1 MKSPTEWTWVEWKVL
16 ELSFDETPVPELIQ
30 EHHYGSF
37 GSKGATFIPASPID
51 ETANA
56 LRDLVEG
63 GAVRVIHNGRTLGT
77 EEINEL
83 LAQGGT
89 WDPEPTNQAFLYAVV
104 DEPSAVE
111 LQSKRPSEAD
121 PHKPRE

>member
-1 MKSPTEWTWVEWKVL
+1 VIAVVARPRL
-16 ELSFDETPVPELIQ
+16 ARLN
-30 EHHYGSF
+30 
-37 GSKGATFIPASPID
+37 ATAD
-51 ETANA
+51 A
-56 LRDLVEG
+56 LRDLAQG
-63 GAVRVIHNGRTLGT
+63 GAVRVIHDGRTLGP

-83 LAQGGT
+83 LAHDGT

-121 PHKPRE
+121 PHEPRE